1 MKKKFFYIVTIF
13 LLALFSLLFYL
24 SIFGINTNKFNKNI
38 TDKIKEN
45 FPKANLEL
53 DKINLLINPL
63 KLTIELKTKNANIML
78 DNTKVL
84 IKEISTEYSI
94 FSFLNKEFGI
104 NNIYFETKK
113 NKIKD
118 VIKLIRINKDSPQL
132 FILQKL
138 IKDGSIKLDA
148 KISFEKDGKIKKN
161 YEISGDIEN
170 LSLKLPNNK
179 KINNINSNFTY
190 IDEYLKIE
198 KTNLN
203 YLNLEFF
210 SKEILI
216 SKRDNV
222 YNLMGSF
229 NNQKS
234 NVANSILELFFNE
247 KIIKNVAISSENIFD
262 FNIDKKFKISD
273 LNIKSKIFLHD
284 GLLSY
289 KIHALKNII
298 PDFDGEVK
306 ILDHKIDVEY
316 NNKLKIQG
324 TGKFQLN
331 DKIDQISYNSIS
343 ENGKILCDLNIL
355 FAETP
360 LKIDII
366 NYKKNQNIK
375 SNLKVKIK
383 KTKNNF
389 SLEEFSYSSKDAS
402 FLGKNFNFNEDYNLD
417 KFNKIELTFKNEYNF
432 NNDLSIIR
440 KKNQYFIS
448 SNRFAIDK
456 IVEEAIFG
464 NDDKSLRFF
473 DSKKKFF
480 NFKIK
485 KALIDNE
492 HDLLNLNGKFE
503 LNKNE
508 ITNFDLTSN
517 FKDNKNIL
525 FSIKTSNKN
534 KVTTFYS
541 ELAKP
546 FVKKF
551 KFIKGFEEGEIEFIS
566 TKNNNVSSSSLKIYD
581 FKLKELPAL
590 TKVLTLASL
599 QGISDLLTG
608 EGVRFD
614 EFEMIFTNKNNL
626 MQISEIYSIGPA
638 ISILM
643 DGYVQKDELVSL
655 KGTLVPATTINK
667 FVASIPV
674 LGEILVGKKTGE
686 GVFGVSFKIKGPP
699 KDLKTTVNPIKTLT
713 PRFITRTLEK
723 IKKNN

>member
-1 MKKKFFYIVTIF
+1 MKKKFFYIVSIF
-13 LLALFSLLFYL
+13 LLALFSLLLYL

-94 FSFLNKEFGI
+94 SSFLNKEFGI
-104 NNIYFETKK
+104 NNIYFQTKK

-366 NYKKNQNIK
+366 NYKKKQNIK

-492 HDLLNLNGKFE
+492 HDLFNLNGKFE

-566 TKNNNVSSSSLKIYD
+566 TKNNNFSSSSLKIYD